1 MKHPLANLVVFALLA
16 ATLHAQDPSTP
27 DSPPQKPPASS
38 CAQEPGERRVSVGLL
53 PKNIL
58 CDQQNIWL
66 FPIRAPHNRRWI
78 PALAVISL
86 TAALVATDAHTAG
99 YFHRTTSFQGF
110 NSVFTGMATGVGI
123 GIAPVSLLLA
133 GTIGKHP
140 YTQKTALLAG
150 EAMADSA
157 ILSTIV
163 KDIGRR
169 ARPQDYPAN
178 ARLTDSWFSNSGGV
192 LKGIGSFPST
202 HTILAF
208 SAATVIARRYSRHRW
223 VPYVAYGLSSL
234 VGFSRLTQSAHFPS
248 DVFMGAALGYGIG
261 RFAVLR
267 N

>member
-1 MKHPLANLVVFALLA
+1 MISAPASASRPILMKHPLANLVVFALLA

-78 PALAVISL
+78 PALAVISF

-123 GIAPVSLLLA
+123 GIAPVSLRS
-133 GTIGKHP
+133 
-140 YTQKTALLAG
+140 
-150 EAMADSA
+150 EE
-157 ILSTIV
+157 
-163 KDIGRR
+163 
-169 ARPQDYPAN
+169 
-178 ARLTDSWFSNSGGV
+178 
-192 LKGIGSFPST
+192 
-202 HTILAF
+202 HTSELQ
-208 SAATVIARRYSRHRW
+208 SLRH
-223 VPYVAYGLSSL
+223 L
-234 VGFSRLTQSAHFPS
+234 V
-248 DVFMGAALGYGIG
+248 
-261 RFAVLR
+261 
-267 N
+267 

>member
-1 MKHPLANLVVFALLA
+1 MRHPLANLIIFVLLA

-27 DSPPQKPPASS
+27 APPPQNPTASA
-38 CAQEPGERRVSVGLL
+38 CAQEPGERRVSLGLL

-58 CDQQNIWL
+58 CDQKSIWL
-66 FPIRAPHNRRWI
+66 FPIRAPRSRRWI
-78 PALAVISL
+78 PALAVMSF
-86 TAALVATDAHTAG
+86 TTALVATDAHSAG
-99 YFHRTTSFQGF
+99 YFHRTDTFHGF
-110 NSVFTGMATGVGI
+110 NSVFTGTATGFGI
-123 GIAPVSLLLA
+123 GVAPVTLFLVGAL
-133 GTIGKHP
+133 GKHP
-140 YTQKTALLAG
+140 YTRNTALLAG

-157 ILSTIV
+157 ILSTII

-169 ARPQDYPAN
+169 ERPQDYPPN
-178 ARLTDSWFSNSGGV
+178 ARLTDSWFSNTGGV

-208 SAATVIARRYSRHRW
+208 SAATVIARRYSHHRW

-234 VGFSRLTQSAHFPS
+234 AGFSRLTQSAHFPS
-248 DVFMGAALGYGIG
+248 DVFVGAALGYGIG